1 VEKSCIDKSKSQSLI
16 IRASAGKESENTSF
30 EFLSDDETKLI
41 TSTTTVQASHDI
53 RDEHSEEVT
62 LLPYD
67 YALVDPARYHH
78 PEHLL
83 APVVHIKPPTP
94 TTPVAPG
101 TPTPHTSCT
110 STTHMVFTARSGSL
124 TLSLCN
130 VYDKLTYHH
139 DCNNRDGGRLQTMS
153 LYSPS

>member
-1 VEKSCIDKSKSQSLI
+1 VEKSCIDKSKSQFLI

-41 TSTTTVQASHDI
+41 ASTTTVQASHDI
-53 RDEHSEEVT
+53 SDEHSEEVT

-83 APVVHIKPPTP
+83 APVIHIEPPTP
-94 TTPVAPG
+94 TTPVAPV

-110 STTHMVFTARSGSL
+110 STTRMVNTCLEVPEKACHGFHCKKWREQL
-124 TLSLCN
+124 DFVTLWGL
-130 VYDKLTYHH
+130 
-139 DCNNRDGGRLQTMS
+139 
-153 LYSPS
+153 